1 MNEALVLLIAILFL
15 AVAFDFINGFHDT
28 ANAIATVVATRVL
41 TPMQAILMAASLNFV
56 GAMIGTAVAKTIS
69 KDLIDASL
77 ATQQLIIA
85 ALLAAITWNLI
96 TWFYGIPSSSS
107 HALIGGIVGAA
118 IAEAGFGAPQWNT
131 VLIKVVVPLFVS
143 PLIGFGASWLI
154 MVLLLRAFIKQR
166 PNEVQKL
173 FGKLQILSSAF
184 MAFSH
189 GGNDAQKTM
198 GIMTLALVTYKYASQ
213 NLPVPPDELAK
224 MDIEIWVK
232 LTASIAMGLG
242 TAMGGWRIIKTMG
255 HRLARLQPMHGFAA
269 ETAAAS
275 IIETASH
282 LGFPLSTTHVI
293 SSSIMGAGASRSMSA
308 VRWGVAGNI
317 LTAWILTIPACMLL
331 AGVFFY
337 IVNLLIP
344 SGAPPAAP

>member
-1 MNEALVLLIAILFL
+1 MNEALLMLIIVLAL

-41 TPMQAILMAASLNFV
+41 TPMQAIFMAASLNFT
-56 GAMIGTAVAKTIS
+56 GAMVGTAVAKTIS

-77 ATQQLIIA
+77 ATQPLIIA
-85 ALLAAITWNLI
+85 ALLSAITWNLI
-96 TWFYGIPSSSS
+96 TWYYGIPSSSS

-118 IAEAGFGAPQWNT
+118 IAEAGLNAPHWHT

-143 PLIGFGASWLI
+143 PLVGFAASWLI
-154 MVLLLRAFIKQR
+154 MIVILRTFIKKRPSDVQR
-166 PNEVQKL
+166 L
-173 FGKLQILSSAF
+173 FGKWQIFSSAF

-198 GIMTLALVTYKYASQ
+198 GIMTLAVVTYQFASQ
-213 NLPVPPDELAK
+213 NSPIPAEAMAK
-224 MDIEIWVK
+224 MEIPLWIK
-232 LTASIAMGLG
+232 LVASIAMGCG
-242 TAMGGWRIIKTMG
+242 TAVGGWRIIKTMG

-269 ETAAAS
+269 ETAAAT

-293 SSSIMGAGASRSMSA
+293 SSSIMGAGASRSLSG

-317 LTAWILTIPACMLL
+317 MTAWFLTIPSCMAL
-331 AGVFFY
+331 AGIYFY
-337 IVNLLIP
+337 LIGFLLPAGPAI
-344 SGAPPAAP
+344 AP

>member
-15 AVAFDFINGFHDT
+15 AIAFDFINGFHDT

-118 IAEAGFGAPQWNT
+118 IAEAGLDAPQWHT
-131 VLIKVVVPLFVS
+131 VLIKVVIPLFVS
-143 PLIGFGASWLI
+143 PLVGFCASWLI
-154 MVLLLRAFIKQR
+154 MIVMLRAFIKRRPADVQR
-166 PNEVQKL
+166 L
-173 FGKLQILSSAF
+173 FGKLQIASSAF

-198 GIMTLALVTYKYASQ
+198 GIMTLALVTYTYSSK
-213 NLPVPPDELAK
+213 NLPVPADELAK
-224 MDIEIWVK
+224 MDIPMWIK
-232 LTASIAMGLG
+232 LSASIAMGLG

-308 VRWGVAGNI
+308 VRWSVAGNI
-317 LTAWILTIPACMLL
+317 VTAWILTIPACMIL

-344 SGAPPAAP
+344 SGAPPPAP